1 MHRRALSLIRR
12 DTLGFDPHQQLTVP
26 LFVSYS
32 DVCVCVCGLTMS
44 MDQELGIV
52 PVVIGL

>member
-12 DTLGFDPHQQLTVP
+12 GTLGFDPQQQLTVP

-32 DVCVCVCGLTMS
+32 DVCLCGLTMS

-52 PVVIGL
+52 PVGLGL

>member
-1 MHRRALSLIRR
+1 MHKRALSLIRR
-12 DTLGFDPHQQLTVP
+12 GTLGFDPHQPLTVP

-32 DVCVCVCGLTMS
+32 DMCVCGLTMS

-52 PVVIGL
+52 PVVLGL